1 MSLLSLREVT
11 AGYGRV
17 NVLHGVTLDVPE
29 GTVVAIL
36 GPNGVGKTTTMGVIS
51 GMLPVR
57 DGDVV
62 FDGRSIKRVSPDRRA
77 RIGITL
83 IPEGRG
89 IFPGLSVEDNLGLAS
104 TPATRLEPKQRE
116 ANLRYVYDL
125 FPRLSE
131 RRAQRAGT
139 LSGGEQQML
148 SLSRAL
154 LSDPRVLLMDEISM
168 GLAPRIVAE
177 LFDAVAQMREQ
188 GHTIVLVEQYLTHAL
203 RLADI
208 CYVMTRGRIAFVGEP
223 AELRGTTSLAG
234 YLTAS

>member
-89 IFPGLSVEDNLGLAS
+89 IFPGLSVEDNLG
-104 TPATRLEPKQRE
+104 
-116 ANLRYVYDL
+116 
-125 FPRLSE
+125 
-131 RRAQRAGT
+131 
-139 LSGGEQQML
+139 
-148 SLSRAL
+148 
-154 LSDPRVLLMDEISM
+154 
-168 GLAPRIVAE
+168 
-177 LFDAVAQMREQ
+177 
-188 GHTIVLVEQYLTHAL
+188 
-203 RLADI
+203 
-208 CYVMTRGRIAFVGEP
+208 
-223 AELRGTTSLAG
+223 
-234 YLTAS
+234 